1 MAFTIAALVLVAIV
15 VLWFTFRYYPE
26 KKAAEHFFDALVG
39 GDTARAYQ
47 LWKPSPSYAIKDF
60 LADWGPEG
68 YYGPVKSYKILRAS
82 SPIGANAIAVRV
94 AISPFKDFLADWG
107 PEGYYGPVKSYKILR
122 ASSPIGANAIA
133 VRVAISPFSPMPDAS
148 EIEKSRKTKVVS
160 VWVLISD
167 KSFSFPP

>member
-1 MAFTIAALVLVAIV
+1 MTLLDPPAEKPEKSRAMAFTIAALVLVAIV

-26 KKAAEHFFDALVG
+26 KKAAEHFFDALVA
-39 GDTARAYQ
+39 GDPARAYQ
-47 LWKPSPSYAIKDF
+47 LWKPSPSYAM
-60 LADWGPEG
+60 
-68 YYGPVKSYKILRAS
+68 
-82 SPIGANAIAVRV
+82 
-94 AISPFKDFLADWG
+94 KDFLADWG